1 VVEKVRQLEVSEEEL
16 HYRKTKY
23 TSKGR
28 KGGGG
33 GRKLRKAFCD
43 PKLNFP
49 SAMLL

>member
-1 VVEKVRQLEVSEEEL
+1 MVEKVRQLEVSEEEL

-28 KGGGG
+28 KRG

-43 PKLNFP
+43 TKLKFP